1 MRPRRHAVFLCAL
14 LLASCG
20 SSPKTHYFTL
30 AAVNDPREHELPVAS
45 PVMVAEVHLP
55 RSLDRREMVRR
66 TGENT
71 VEISDQDRWSAPFG
85 DMIQRVLSEDLAA
98 RLPSEK
104 VVPPGLPPPPLT
116 ERIVVAITQFG
127 PDRGRRMRLDGSWS
141 LLKGPQGTPVLQRQ
155 FALETESKSDGAD
168 GDAAAMS
175 ELLAEL
181 ASSIAATLA
190 QRPAQAAAAKSE

>member
-1 MRPRRHAVFLCAL
+1 MRPRRHVVVLLVL

-30 AAVNDPREHELPVAS
+30 APVKDTGERKPSIAA

-71 VEISDQDRWSAPFG
+71 VEISDQDRWTGPLG
-85 DMIQRVLSEDLAA
+85 EMIQRVLSEDLAD

-104 VVPPGLPPPPLT
+104 VVLPGLPPSRRT

-127 PDRGRRMRLDGSWS
+127 PDTGRQTRLEGSWS
-141 LLKGPQGTPVLQRQ
+141 LLDGAQGTPVLHRDV
-155 FALETESKSDGAD
+155 ALETPSRGAGAS

-175 ELLAEL
+175 ELLGEL
-181 ASSIAATLA
+181 ANGIAATLA
-190 QRPAQAAAAKSE
+190 QRPNQAAAAKSG

>member
-1 MRPRRHAVFLCAL
+1 MRPRRHALLILAL
-14 LLASCG
+14 LLAACG

-30 AAVNDPREHELPVAS
+30 APVEESGEEKLSIAL

-71 VEISDQDRWSAPFG
+71 VEISDQDRWSAPLG
-85 DMIQRVLSEDLAA
+85 DMIQRVLSEDLAS
-98 RLPSEK
+98 RLPGDR
-104 VVPPGLPPPPLT
+104 VVPPGLPPLPRT

-127 PDRGRRMRLDGSWS
+127 PDTGRRATLDGSWS
-141 LLKGPQGTPVLQRQ
+141 LL
-155 FALETESKSDGAD
+155 DGAQGRPILHREITLQTASKGGGS

-175 ELLAEL
+175 ELLGEL
-181 ASSIAATLA
+181 ARGIAATLA
-190 QRPAQAAAAKSE
+190 QRPDHAAAAEPG